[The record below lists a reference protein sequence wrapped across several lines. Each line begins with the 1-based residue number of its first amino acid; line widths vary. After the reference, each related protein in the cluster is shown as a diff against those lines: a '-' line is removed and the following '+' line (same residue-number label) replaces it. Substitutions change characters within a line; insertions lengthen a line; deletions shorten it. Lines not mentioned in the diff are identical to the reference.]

1 MSLRIMIVE
10 DEPIIAEEIA
20 ATIEDLG
27 YITASKVLHAKE
39 VLNSFRISSPD
50 LVLMDIN
57 LGSGKDGIQLAAEIK
72 AEKNIPLIFLTS
84 YSDKTIID
92 RAKATN
98 PDGYI
103 VKPFDEKDLQVGIEI
118 AFHRFEQQQHK
129 TIAEEKQDSFLIN
142 KHLFVRHKNKLVKL
156 NPEDI
161 LYAEAQSNYTII
173 VTDKEKYTVSTTLG
187 IIEERL
193 IRFGF
198 FRTHRSY
205 IINLSKI
212 ETIEEDTV
220 TIVRQSIPL
229 SRNNKQELMNRITQ
243 L

>member
-10 DEPIIAEEIA
+10 DEPIISEEIA
-20 ATIEDLG
+20 ATVEDLG
-27 YITASKVLHAKE
+27 YVVASKVLHAKDATN
-39 VLNSFRISSPD
+39 VFHSCNPD

-57 LGSGKDGIQLAAEIK
+57 LGPGKDGIQLATDFK

-84 YSDKTIID
+84 YSDKSIID
-92 RAKATN
+92 RAKTVN

-103 VKPFDEKDLQVGIEI
+103 VKPFDEKDLQVAIEI
-118 AFHRFEQQQHK
+118 AFHRFEQQQLK
-129 TIAEEKQDSFLIN
+129 TTVAEKTDSFLIN
-142 KHLFVRHKNKLVKL
+142 KHLFVRHKNKLIKL
-156 NPEDI
+156 CPEDV
-161 LYAEAQSNYTII
+161 LYAEAQSNYTVI

-193 IRFGF
+193 VPFGF
-198 FRTHRSY
+198 LRIHRSY

-212 ETIEEDTV
+212 ETIEDDNV
-220 TIVRQSIPL
+220 SIGKQAIPL
-229 SRNNKQELMNRITQ
+229 SRNNKQELLNKITQ